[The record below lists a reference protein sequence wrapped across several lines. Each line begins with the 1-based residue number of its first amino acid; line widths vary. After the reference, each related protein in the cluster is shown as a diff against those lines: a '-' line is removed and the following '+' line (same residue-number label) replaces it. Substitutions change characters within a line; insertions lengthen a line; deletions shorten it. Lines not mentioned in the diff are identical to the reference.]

1 MNSEPIQ
8 DPERGDLPSAS
19 GMERFIA
26 CPGSALAQR
35 GLPPLPEQKVTAQGT
50 GIHGAMET
58 GDATDLA
65 EDEQEIA
72 CRLEKLELKAV
83 ADWSEA
89 NGFDEHDR
97 SGMARKA
104 EVRNWIRDRKTL
116 EPIAS
121 AKKDVYYVVR
131 EFALIIDFK
140 SGFKD
145 ATPSERNWQLLTQA
159 VALWHEHPEVMDFT
173 VGIAASRLRSTL
185 DLAHYGVEELRYAE
199 FQINAAVW
207 RAQQPNA
214 PRSPGLW
221 CQYCRANGVCPTA
234 AAYSLIQKSR
244 LDPCLGPIGFQLEIQ
259 QMDVSQMADVW
270 RRSKIGAFIFEAVKN
285 RLERMPVELLASVG
299 LGLKDGAEVRKI
311 TDVTAARAKL
321 AMILTPA
328 EIDGCSSLALGKL
341 AAAAKKGS
349 LSGKQAAQLV
359 DATLEGTIS
368 VSQNKS
374 SLVEL

>member
-1 MNSEPIQ
+1 MNTEPTT
-8 DPERGDLPSAS
+8 DTERGELPSAS

-26 CPGSALAQR
+26 CAGSHEAQR
-35 GLPPLPEQKVTAQGT
+35 GLPPLPEQKVTSQGT

-58 GDATDLA
+58 GDATHLE

-72 CRLEKLELKAV
+72 VRLERLELKAV
-83 ADWSEA
+83 ADWAEA

-97 SGMARKA
+97 SRLARKA

-131 EFALIIDFK
+131 EFALILDFK

-159 VALWHEHPEVMDFT
+159 VALWHEHPEITDFT
-173 VGIAASRLRSTL
+173 VGIAASRLRSSL
-185 DLAHYGVEELRYAE
+185 DRSHYGVEELRYAE
-199 FQINAAVW
+199 FQINAALW
-207 RAQQPNA
+207 RSKQANA
-214 PRSPGLW
+214 PRSPGSW

-234 AAYSLIQKSR
+234 GAYSLLELQR
-244 LDPCLGPIGFQLEIQ
+244 LPAGPLEIATAIQ
-259 QMDVSQMADVW
+259 QMDANQMKDVW
-270 RRSKIGAFIFEAVKN
+270 KRSKIADFIFEAVKN
-285 RLERMPVELLASVG
+285 RLERMPVEVLASVG
-299 LGLKDGAEVRKI
+299 LGLKEGANLRKI
-311 TDVTAARAKL
+311 TDVSAARAKL
-321 AMILTPA
+321 GLILTPA
-328 EIDGCSSLALGKL
+328 EIDACSSLALGKL
-341 AAAAKKGS
+341 ATAAKKGS
-349 LSGKQAAQLV
+349 LSSKQASQLV

-368 VSQNKS
+368 VTQNKS